1 MKHMKIVNHDEKKG
15 EYTLKIENLDDLWH
29 LYNILAP
36 DDEIRGRTLRRMK
49 KEKDEEKKSDSGARV
64 PVILT
69 IKVEKFQFHPFTNR
83 LRITGTIIQGPEDVT
98 LWTHH
103 TFNIEVNSE
112 FTIRKS
118 KWESFNL
125 QRLEEAVKSSKK
137 PKVLVLV
144 IDKGEAIFAKITDIG
159 VQVITSLKKNIP
171 GKRFDVKYLGKAMEE
186 FFNSLKMIITENYS
200 DETVDVMIIA
210 GPGLINDKFAEWLTK
225 SMPNIKGKIV
235 LETAHSADKSGVY
248 ELIKKGVTSKKLE
261 QFRLNQEAALIYTL
275 LERLGKDLQ
284 TVATGMETVE
294 KAIQYGAVETVLVAD
309 KYIREGSIEERQK
322 MDELLRSVE
331 KNRGKVVILSTLH
344 EAGEQLMKLGSIA
357 ALLRFAIE

>member
-1 MKHMKIVNHDEKKG
+1 MKIMDHDEKKG

-29 LYNILAP
+29 LYNILSP

-49 KEKDEEKKSDSGARV
+49 KEKDEEKKSDSGERV

-83 LRITGTIIQGPEDVT
+83 LRITGTIIQGPDDIT

-112 FTIRKS
+112 LTIKKQ

-125 QRLEEAVKSSKK
+125 QRLEESVKSSKK

-144 IDKGEAIFAKITDIG
+144 MDKGEAILAKLTDIG
-159 VQVITSLKKNIP
+159 VQVITSVKKNIP
-171 GKRFDVKYLGKAMEE
+171 GKRFDVKYLGKAMDE
-186 FFNSLKMIITENYS
+186 FFNSLKTIITENYS
-200 DETVDVMIIA
+200 DETVDVLIIA
-210 GPGLINDKFAEWLTK
+210 GPGILNEKFAEWLSK
-225 SMPNIKGKIV
+225 AIPNVKNKIII
-235 LETAHSADKSGVY
+235 ETAHSADKSGIY

-261 QFRLNQEAALIYTL
+261 EFRLNQEATLINSL
-275 LERLGKDLQ
+275 LERLGKDMQ
-284 TVATGMETVE
+284 KAATGLESVE
-294 KAIQYGAVETVLVAD
+294 KAIQYGAVDTLLVAD

-322 MDELLRSVE
+322 IDELLRNVE
-331 KNRGKVVILSTLH
+331 NNRGKIVILSTLH
-344 EAGEQLMKLGSIA
+344 EAGEQLMKLGFIA
-357 ALLRFAIE
+357 ALLRFAVE